1 MNDIQIFDLHSQPGL
16 EDENLICMCLIINI
30 KPFLKVFLLGQK
42 YAKSITLEGKKIIF
56 LKTKGMP

>member
-1 MNDIQIFDLHSQPGL
+1 MNDIQILDLHSQPGL
-16 EDENLICMCLIINI
+16 EDENLIYICLIINI
-30 KPFLKVFLLGQK
+30 KPFLKDFLLGQK